1 MIPVA
6 QVDVI
11 IKVPLQFTEYGALKN
26 NWNIL
31 IHSPHMQVSISKGS
45 KKT

>member
-1 MIPVA
+1 MDSALIYVA
-6 QVDVI
+6 QIDVI

-31 IHSPHMQVSISKGS
+31 IHSPHAGVHQ
-45 KKT
+45 

>member
-1 MIPVA
+1 MIHVA

-31 IHSPHMQVSISKGS
+31 IHSPYMQVCTNKGS